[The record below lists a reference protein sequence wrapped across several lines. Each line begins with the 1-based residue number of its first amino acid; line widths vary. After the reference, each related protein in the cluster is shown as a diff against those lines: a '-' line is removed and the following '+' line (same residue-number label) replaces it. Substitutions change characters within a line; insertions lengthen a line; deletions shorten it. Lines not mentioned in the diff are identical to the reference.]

1 MRDKRKAKNCLISRQ
16 QAGYKYR
23 FHVPLIL
30 NGIGGILFAP
40 LAQMDKSTRLLIG
53 WPWVRA
59 PYGAYAEVAEWH
71 THRTKNPEVQHHVGP
86 NPTFCTYRLKYDRRF
101 KEMNLPSIDMTATGQ
116 NIRRLRRQAGLSVKD
131 LQDIFGFATPQAIYK
146 WQQGTALPA
155 IDNLVALAA
164 ILRVS
169 LDEIL
174 VINPPIRLKT
184 AGCNA
189 RSINGRYAN
198 G

>member
-1 MRDKRKAKNCLISRQ
+1 
-16 QAGYKYR
+16 
-23 FHVPLIL
+23 
-30 NGIGGILFAP
+30 
-40 LAQMDKSTRLLIG
+40 
-53 WPWVRA
+53 
-59 PYGAYAEVAEWH
+59 
-71 THRTKNPEVQHHVGP
+71 
-86 NPTFCTYRLKYDRRF
+86 
-101 KEMNLPSIDMTATGQ
+101 MNLPSIDMTATGQ

-174 VINPPIRLKT
+174 VVNTSIRIKT
-184 AGCNA
+184 AG
-189 RSINGRYAN
+189 
-198 G
+198 

>member
-1 MRDKRKAKNCLISRQ
+1 MEHMQKWRNWNTRTAQTRMVFAPCGFKSHLLHCRRQCGKKNEMQKWRNWHTRMAKNHMGNL
-16 QAGYKYR
+16 AGSI
-23 FHVPLIL
+23 P
-30 NGIGGILFAP
+30 A
-40 LAQMDKSTRLLIG
+40 
-53 WPWVRA
+53 
-59 PYGAYAEVAEWH
+59 
-71 THRTKNPEVQHHVGP
+71 
-86 NPTFCTYRLKYDRRF
+86 FCTAAWLFNNQQWQEAGK
-101 KEMNLPSIDMTATGQ
+101 MNLPSIDMTATGQ

-174 VINPPIRLKT
+174 VINTSIRIKT
-184 AGCNA
+184 AG
-189 RSINGRYAN
+189 
-198 G
+198 